1 MRWYADNSEL
11 NGIRGADIPDILLF
25 GGISIA
31 PEHEPLL
38 REKIEAVKTKHG
50 HKRAPIKWNFKD
62 LRKIYQRQNQEQLYR
77 NMLESSNEWRKEI
90 FEETSDC
97 EYTIILSCIESYS
110 TKRKDIK
117 AIKEQLSEWV
127 FSNGL
132 MRYAMHVK
140 EESPERAFV
149 ILDWPDG
156 GNAKP
161 FDCEYTAAF
170 NRGKSASGV
179 GYHSGALSKLPFHD
193 SALYTNML
201 HSTIL
206 QFSDLIVGAS
216 REFIEYAI
224 GKRIEGDGK
233 GIECAKLFLSKFRG
247 YPNNVLSKGLNVST
261 NNTGLRNTIGAAIR
275 NA

>member
-25 GGISIA
+25 GGIAIA
-31 PEHEPLL
+31 PEYEPVL
-38 REKIEAVKTKHG
+38 RKKIECVKAEYG

-62 LRKIYQRQNQEQLYR
+62 LRKIYLKQNQEQLYR
-77 NMLESSNEWRKEI
+77 DMLESSNDWRKEI
-90 FEETSDC
+90 FEETSEC
-97 EYTIILSCIESYS
+97 EYTIILSCIESFS
-110 TKRKDIK
+110 TRRKDIK
-117 AIKEQLSEWV
+117 AVKLQLSEWV

-132 MRYAMHVK
+132 MRYALHVK
-140 EESPERAFV
+140 ESAPERAFV

-161 FDCEYTAAF
+161 FDREYTSAF
-170 NRGKSASGV
+170 NVGKSAAGIN
-179 GYHSGALSKLPFHD
+179 YLSGALSKLPFHD

-206 QFSDLIVGAS
+206 QFSDLVVGAS

-224 GKRIEGDGK
+224 GKRNEDDGK
-233 GIECAKLFLSKFRG
+233 GIQCAKLFLSKFRG

>member
-25 GGISIA
+25 GGVAIA
-31 PEHEPLL
+31 PEHEPVL
-38 REKIEAVKTKHG
+38 REKIEGVKAKYG
-50 HKRAPIKWNFKD
+50 HKRAPIKWNLKD
-62 LRKIYQRQNQEQLYR
+62 LKKTHQKQSQEQLYR
-77 NMLESSNEWRKEI
+77 DMFKSSNDWRKEI

-97 EYTIILSCIESYS
+97 EFTIILSCIESFS
-110 TKRKDIK
+110 KRRKDIK
-117 AIKEQLSEWV
+117 AVKERLSEWV

-132 MRYAMHVK
+132 MRYALHVK
-140 EESPERAFV
+140 ESAPERAFV

-161 FDCEYTAAF
+161 FDREYTSAF
-170 NRGKSASGV
+170 NRGKSANGV
-179 GYHSGALSKLPFHD
+179 GYHFDALSKLPFHD

-206 QFSDLIVGAS
+206 QFSDLVVGAS

-224 GKRIEGDGK
+224 GKRNEGDGI
-233 GIECAKLFLSKFRG
+233 GIECLKLFLSKFRV

-261 NNTGLRNTIGAAIR
+261 NNAGLRNKIRAAIR